1 MYILSRA
8 ATLGIISQNA
18 YARLYLPRMV
28 IDLHSPAPHAPG
40 PSSSCCFRLRGGTY
54 RINSCFGIKNYFGI
68 WGISGDRV
76 RGRAEIPSNMH
87 RNCTGSV
94 LFQVYRPI
102 LEPYPCPS
110 SKTKFSVLGGYEMT
124 AKVNFVFRAF
134 KIVLNPRYARIWE
147 PLDIENL
154 FLDDGHR

>member
-40 PSSSCCFRLRGGTY
+40 PSSSCCFRPRGGTY

-68 WGISGDRV
+68 WGISGNRT
-76 RGRAEIPSNMH
+76 RRRAEIPWDMH
-87 RNCTGSV
+87 RNSTGSV
-94 LFQVYRPI
+94 LFQVYTPI
-102 LEPYPCPS
+102 LEHYPCPS
-110 SKTKFSVLGGYEMT
+110 SGNKFSVLGGYEMS
-124 AKVNFVFRAF
+124 AKVDFVFRAF
-134 KIVLNPRYARIWE
+134 KIVLNP
-147 PLDIENL
+147 P
-154 FLDDGHR
+154 